1 MDSFQRLWE
10 WLPETLLIAAITALW
25 RWLKPRRLLSFLT
38 AVKER
43 EAALATAVYWEA
55 EANRERASGLRWEAH
70 YNQCLKE
77 METITKRRG
86 FGSEPPTES
95 GPSS

>member
-1 MDSFQRLWE
+1 
-10 WLPETLLIAAITALW
+10 
-25 RWLKPRRLLSFLT
+25 LLSFLT

-70 YNQCLKE
+70 YQQCLKE
-77 METITKRRG
+77 MDMISKRRG
-86 FGSEPPTES
+86 CGKEPPIAS
-95 GPSS
+95 GPNS